1 METSKKPQRTLTTFL
16 IASLT
21 SLLVLLAITPSF
33 LSTALGTRFFCFL
46 IEKGANIA
54 LDIDNLHLSWLTE
67 QSAKKVTI
75 IAKDHSLSVVSKDI
89 HNSSS
94 LLSMLFKDDHVGL
107 TQIGYC
113 DILLKSNTSS
123 EKNTKTLINKK
134 TPKNFNSLSIL
145 QNIFIRDGSIRL
157 NNAASLS
164 SINNLQLSLQL
175 RRDKIIVSSKGSS
188 LAKDVEGF
196 FDVFCSANLLN
207 FDIEGRL
214 NTSNFPFAIFDE
226 LFALNGFLE
235 KTLGPT
241 LNANSA
247 FNLTDDKLSCSLEML
262 SSLFKASIHT
272 SNSSENVF
280 LEKPSFVSLTL
291 TKESMQA
298 FSERS
303 PYLHNIYLSQAGSL
317 QLFLDELK
325 VPYLK
330 KTIDFEKASYKAR
343 LFTSSLHLIN
353 KQTQKPLI
361 INAST
366 LATTSDQLASSI
378 LLTLKSSLNYNL
390 KNPSF
395 VSASAVVSS
404 PLKFPH
410 LANLQAKITKLP
422 TIIFETF
429 SSQSLDFIDLI
440 GENLDVTIATKTP
453 GDTPTFTFEVHSS
466 LLSIPPF
473 ELAVAQKEL
482 SIINPFHINYKTP
495 NKPLKEFLAKHQISL
510 LELGSTRLTIEQ
522 ANLSKEGFYKEGL
535 DALALK
541 GSLETEDIL
550 LNSSYL
556 LGKCKLKHSKLEFTA
571 PSLKKLELKTST
583 ALSFIDNHSHQQD
596 LFGSILPCSATVVI
610 EKLSKKNLTIPY
622 LNISSFNERTS
633 FELSCSFTENLRK
646 FSFLKPLS
654 VNFNLNPELFNR
666 LFNVS
671 SAKTAFLFPAP
682 LKLHLHADPFY
693 LSERFSKKLKI
704 DSSLSIPHIKILDKL
719 FGKEFDIENTQLIG
733 KADANQGILHGQLFS
748 EIRPSDVT
756 QTTGTISCE
765 IVSDSF
771 TSLDFIK
778 KPWSIKGNA
787 YRIPSSLFD
796 VAFDLNAT
804 FATLIGLEFTS
815 NFSALIETALIKM
828 SGDFK
833 SQNVIFGL
841 NLSKTQDMLMID
853 APIQGSLILEK
864 DSYSALESIFAKDV
878 LSKQTFALNK
888 PATINFNI
896 NQLKWL
902 TRQHQTFQGSLI
914 DRFFGFVN
922 EHLKRSLL
930 DVTLQS
936 QEIDLICQENNKTAT
951 LKNLSV
957 ECKKAEG
964 LTPFVMKIRSDVSAK
979 QQKDLVTDGHI
990 ISTVLLQTITNSSKQ
1005 NMLST
1010 KIEGSLTQVP
1020 TMIMDMIFQVG
1031 KLENIPPSVIL
1042 GNSFS
1047 SSFTAKFENSQG
1059 SLDADIKAEQAE
1071 GDLHAYTN
1079 SGVLKLSKPLKA
1091 KVNITPLLVEFFF
1104 KNMNLNITQ
1113 ASSPLTLVIDNR
1125 GFYIPFEPYDF
1136 QSIQIR
1142 KASINLGQIT
1152 CSNTGNPQEIGS
1164 FFKLNLK
1171 SQEPLNLW
1179 FTPLDFSLSN
1189 GIMYIDRTEILYNKA
1204 FEIALWGKLDIE
1216 NNFAQMTLGLT
1227 EQSLRK
1233 ALGVKGLPRS
1243 FVLQLPVEGPIDNVK
1258 INKEI
1263 AVTRLALFLAK
1274 TSGAANYG
1282 GLWGG
1287 IASALS
1293 DFANDQTMVPPAKPP
1308 YPWEGKLS
1316 SYEQEQ
1322 KNQDTVH
1329 IIR

>member
-1 METSKKPQRTLTTFL
+1 METSKKPLGSFTIFL

-21 SLLVLLAITPSF
+21 TLLIVLAITPSF
-33 LSTALGTRFFCFL
+33 LSTALGTRFLCFM
-46 IEKGANIA
+46 IEKRSNISVA
-54 LDIDNLHLSWLTE
+54 IEDLHLGWLTE
-67 QSAKKVTI
+67 QSAKKITAI
-75 IAKDHSLSVVSKDI
+75 DKNQALSVVSKDI

-94 LLSMLFKDDHVGL
+94 LLSMFFKDDHVGL
-107 TQIGYC
+107 TQIDDC
-113 DILLKSNTSS
+113 AILLKSKTSS
-123 EKNTKTLINKK
+123 EKNTENPKKK
-134 TPKNFNSLSIL
+134 TQKISSLPLL

-157 NNAASLS
+157 DKEDAPS
-164 SINNLQLSLQL
+164 SINHFQLSLQL
-175 RRDKIIVSSKGSS
+175 RHDKMIVSSKGSS
-188 LAKDVEGF
+188 LAKEVEGF
-196 FDVFCSANLLN
+196 FDIFCSANLLN

-226 LFALNGFLE
+226 LLSLNGFLE

-247 FNLTDDKLSCSLEML
+247 FHLTDDKLSCSLEML

-272 SNSSENVF
+272 SHSSENVF
-280 LEKPSFVSLTL
+280 LEKPSVVSLTL

-298 FSERS
+298 FSEHS
-303 PYLHNIYLSQAGSL
+303 PYLDNIYLSQAGSL
-317 QLFLDELK
+317 QLFIDELK

-330 KTIDFEKASYKAR
+330 KTLDFEKASYKAR

-366 LATTSDQLASSI
+366 LASSSDQLASSI

-395 VSASAVVSS
+395 VSGSAIISS
-404 PLKFPH
+404 PLKSAH
-410 LANLQAKITKLP
+410 LTNLQAKITKLP
-422 TIIFETF
+422 TIILETF
-429 SSQSLDFIDLI
+429 SAQSLDFIDLI
-440 GENLDVTIATKTP
+440 GENLDLTIATKTP
-453 GDTPTFTFEVHSS
+453 GDAPTFTFEVHSP
-466 LLSIPPF
+466 LVSIEPLD
-473 ELAVAQKEL
+473 LAVSQDGL

-495 NKPLKEFLAKHQISL
+495 KKPLKDFLAKHQISL
-510 LELGSTRLTIEQ
+510 LELGTTRLTIEQ
-522 ANLSKEGFYKEGL
+522 AKLSKEGFSKEGL
-535 DALALK
+535 HALSLK
-541 GSLETEDIL
+541 GSLQTEDIV

-556 LGKCKLKHSKLEFTA
+556 LGKCKLKHSKLDFTA
-571 PSLKKLELKTST
+571 PSLKKVELKTSA

-596 LFGSILPCSATVVI
+596 LFGSTLPFTALAVV
-610 EKLSKKNLTIPY
+610 EKLSKKNLAIPY
-622 LNISSFNERTS
+622 LNISSANERTS
-633 FELSCSFTENLRK
+633 LELSCSFTENLRK
-646 FSFLKPLS
+646 FSFLEPLS
-654 VNFNLNPELFNR
+654 LNFNLNPELFNK
-666 LFNVS
+666 LFSVS

-682 LKLHLHADPFY
+682 LKLHLNADPFY

-704 DSSLSIPHIKILDKL
+704 DSTLSIPHIKILDKL
-719 FGKEFDIENTQLIG
+719 YGREFDIENTQFIV
-733 KADANQGILHGQLFS
+733 KADANQGLLQGQLS
-748 EIRPSDVT
+748 SAIRPSDVT
-756 QTTGTISCE
+756 QTTGTLSCE
-765 IVSDSF
+765 VVSNSF
-771 TSLDFIK
+771 TSLDFIE
-778 KPWSIKGNA
+778 KPWSIKGSA

-815 NFSALIETALIKM
+815 NFSALVENPLIKM

-841 NLSKTQDMLMID
+841 NLSKTKDMLTID

-864 DSYSALESIFAKDV
+864 DSYSALESLFAKDV
-878 LSKQTFALNK
+878 VSKQTFALNK
-888 PATINFNI
+888 PAAINFNI
-896 NQLKWL
+896 NQLQWL
-902 TRQHQTFQGSLI
+902 TRNHQTLQGSLI
-914 DRFFGFVN
+914 DRFFGFIN

-936 QEIDLICQENNKTAT
+936 QEIDLICQENSKTAT

-957 ECKKAEG
+957 DCKKAEG
-964 LTPFVMKIRSDVSAK
+964 LTPFVMNIRSDVSAK

-990 ISTVLLQTITNSSKQ
+990 ISTVMLQTITNSSKQ

-1010 KIEGSLTQVP
+1010 KIEGSLSQVP
-1020 TMIMDMIFQVG
+1020 TMIMDMVFQASNLG
-1031 KLENIPPSVIL
+1031 NISPSVIL

-1047 SSFTAKFENSQG
+1047 SSFTAKFENSRG

-1071 GDLHAYTN
+1071 GDLHAYTQN
-1079 SGVLKLSKPLKA
+1079 GVLKLSKPLKA

-1113 ASSPLTLVIDNR
+1113 ASAPLTLFIDNR
-1125 GFYIPFEPYDF
+1125 GFYIPFDPYDF

-1142 KASINLGQIT
+1142 KGSINLGQIT

-1179 FTPLDFSLSN
+1179 FTPLEFSLSN

-1216 NNFAQMTLGLT
+1216 KNFAQMTLGLT

-1243 FVLQLPVEGPIDNVK
+1243 FVLQLPIEGPIDNVQ

-1274 TSGAANYG
+1274 TSGATNYG

-1316 SYEQEQ
+1316 SYEQEH